1 VLTPLIFQAALASGI
16 DPAHLGAVI
25 MANVAPGMV
34 SPPFGLTLFIGPTT
48 FRASNSHVVTAVIP
62 VIGLMFI
69 VLLIVTLIPAVV
81 LLSCGACPV
90 QTGGR
95 RNRAGAFGFQ
105 PARV

>member
-1 VLTPLIFQAALASGI
+1 MIV
-16 DPAHLGAVI
+16 
-25 MANVAPGMV
+25 ANVALGMV
-34 SPPFGLTLFIGPTT
+34 SPPFGLTPVIGPTT
-48 FRASNSHVVTAVIP
+48 FRASSRDVVMAVLP
-62 VIGLMFI
+62 FIGLMFI
-69 VLLIVTLIPAVV
+69 VLLIVTHIPAVV